1 MAFIQLWRNI
11 LTLVITS
18 RRCNI
23 AVGFCR
29 ECDTQINLGE
39 KPVVGQRVTC
49 SDCGCYLEVVDV
61 DPIRL
66 DWVFNDY
73 DSDDKDD

>member
-1 MAFIQLWRNI
+1 MCL
-11 LTLVITS
+11 L
-18 RRCNI
+18 
-23 AVGFCR
+23 GFAANAIPR
-29 ECDTQINLGE
+29 STLGE

-61 DPIRL
+61 DPIGL
-66 DWVFNDY
+66 DWVFNEY